1 MGSEL
6 SRRDRERMAKPA
18 DEDEQAIDRL
28 TLYMLKETYC
38 AAAGAL
44 MRMSPQAAGVLFEA
58 FERQIADALQRMHAH
73 RSEGPDSTAIA
84 LAVGDRIADILDQ
97 AHRRQFEPV
106 TAPGLED
113 RSLKAVRE
121 TGISNEAVEML
132 ADLQRRFPLP

>member
-1 MGSEL
+1 
-6 SRRDRERMAKPA
+6 MAKSG

-44 MRMSPQAAGVLFEA
+44 MRMNPSAADALFQA
-58 FERQIADALQRMHAH
+58 FERQIAEALQRMHAQ

-84 LAVGDRIADILDQ
+84 LAVGDRIAEILEQ
-97 AHRRQFEPV
+97 AHRRQFEPA
-106 TAPGLED
+106 TAPGPED

-121 TGISNEAVEML
+121 AGISSEAVEIL
-132 ADLQRRFPLP
+132 ADLQRRFPSP

>member
-1 MGSEL
+1 MS
-6 SRRDRERMAKPA
+6 KPA

-44 MRMSPQAAGVLFEA
+44 MRMNPQAADALFQA
-58 FERQIADALQRMHAH
+58 FERQIADALQRMHVH

-97 AHRRQFEPV
+97 AHRRQFEPR
-106 TAPGLED
+106 TAPAAED
-113 RSLKAVRE
+113 RSLQAVRE
-121 TGISNEAVEML
+121 AGISREAVEVL
-132 ADLQRRFPLP
+132 ASLQRRFPSV

>member
-1 MGSEL
+1 
-6 SRRDRERMAKPA
+6 MAKSG

-44 MRMSPQAAGVLFEA
+44 MRMNPSAADALFQA
-58 FERQIADALQRMHAH
+58 FERQIAEALQRMHAQ

-84 LAVGDRIADILDQ
+84 EILEQ
-97 AHRRQFEPV
+97 AHRRQFEPA
-106 TAPGLED
+106 TAPGPED

-121 TGISNEAVEML
+121 AGISSEAVEIL
-132 ADLQRRFPLP
+132 ADLQRRFPSP

>member
-1 MGSEL
+1 
-6 SRRDRERMAKPA
+6 MAKSG

-44 MRMSPQAAGVLFEA
+44 MRMNPSAADALFQA
-58 FERQIADALQRMHAH
+58 FERQIAEALQRMHAQ

-84 LAVGDRIADILDQ
+84 LAVGDRIAEILEQ
-97 AHRRQFEPV
+97 AHRRQFEPATTV
-106 TAPGLED
+106 PGPED

-121 TGISNEAVEML
+121 AGISSEAVEIL
-132 ADLQRRFPLP
+132 ADLQRRFPSP

>member
-1 MGSEL
+1 
-6 SRRDRERMAKPA
+6 MAKPG
-18 DEDEQAIDRL
+18 DDDEQAIDRL

-44 MRMSPQAAGVLFEA
+44 MRMNPQAAEALFQA

-84 LAVGDRIADILDQ
+84 LAVGDRIAEILDQ
-97 AHRRQFEPV
+97 AHRRQFEPAV
-106 TAPGLED
+106 ASGAGASGPED

-121 TGISNEAVEML
+121 TGISREAVAVL
-132 ADLQRRFPLP
+132 ADLQRRFPSS

>member
-1 MGSEL
+1 
-6 SRRDRERMAKPA
+6 MAKSG

-44 MRMSPQAAGVLFEA
+44 MRMNPSAADALFQA
-58 FERQIADALQRMHAH
+58 FERQIAEALQRMHAQ

-84 LAVGDRIADILDQ
+84 LAVGDRIAEILEQ
-97 AHRRQFEPV
+97 AHRRQFEPATTV
-106 TAPGLED
+106 PGHED

-121 TGISNEAVEML
+121 AGISSEAVEIL
-132 ADLQRRFPLP
+132 ADLQRRFPSP

>member
-1 MGSEL
+1 
-6 SRRDRERMAKPA
+6 MAKPG
-18 DEDEQAIDRL
+18 DDDEQAIDRL

-44 MRMSPQAAGVLFEA
+44 RRMNPSAAEALFQA

-84 LAVGDRIADILDQ
+84 LAVGDRIAEILDQ
-97 AHRRQFEPV
+97 AHRRQFEPAV
-106 TAPGLED
+106 APGPED

-121 TGISNEAVEML
+121 AGISSEAVEIL
-132 ADLQRRFPLP
+132 ADLQRRFPAS

>member
-1 MGSEL
+1 M
-6 SRRDRERMAKPA
+6 SRPM

-44 MRMSPQAAGVLFEA
+44 MRMNPQAAEALFQA

-84 LAVGDRIADILDQ
+84 LAVGDRIAEILDQ
-97 AHRRQFEPV
+97 AHRRQFEPAV
-106 TAPGLED
+106 ASGPED
-113 RSLKAVRE
+113 RSLEAVRE
-121 TGISNEAVEML
+121 TGISSEAVAVL
-132 ADLQRRFPLP
+132 ADLQRRFPSS

>member
-1 MGSEL
+1 M
-6 SRRDRERMAKPA
+6 RDRGRMAKPG

-44 MRMSPQAAGVLFEA
+44 MRMNPQAADTLFQA

-84 LAVGDRIADILDQ
+84 MAVGDRIADILDQ
-97 AHRRQFEPV
+97 AHRRQFEPA
-106 TAPGLED
+106 TAPGPED
-113 RSLKAVRE
+113 RSLRAVRE
-121 TGISNEAVEML
+121 SGLSAEAVEIL
-132 ADLQRRFPLP
+132 ADLQRRFPAP